1 MKKYFKT
8 SVFLLL
14 VAVFLTVAC
23 KQNVGNDPVY
33 TVSFDLNGGGPA
45 LNEQKITKNGKVTK
59 PAQNPTRTHYIFQ
72 HWSKT
77 PDGEAY
83 NFDTPVVDNFKLFA
97 VWKIQQYTVNFNLA
111 GSTEGTAPDTQT
123 IEDGKTVSKPTNPTR
138 SGYAFKHWSKEDGGA
153 AYNFATPVTGSF
165 TLFAVWEKDNPAS
178 PESETF
184 TVTFN
189 LDGGDGTAPDIQTI
203 KKGNKVTKPTN
214 PSRSGYTFKHW
225 SKEAGGAAYNFD
237 DPVTA
242 SFTLYAVWEQ
252 NAPQPPAPEA
262 FTVSFNLNG
271 GEGTP
276 PAAQTIE
283 SGNKVTKPPADPTR
297 TGYIFQY
304 WAKEVTAAAY
314 NFDDPVTDSFTLYA
328 VWEKIKIY
336 TIQGTAHESPLK
348 GQSVADVPGIVTGIH
363 YSKKKA
369 DGFYMQDKDGDGNN
383 VTSDAIYV
391 YCGTAQF
398 PAELKVK
405 DEVTVTGTVT
415 EHAFD
420 ATQLATTQINVAA
433 KTDVS
438 ILSSDNEL
446 PAPVEITADK
456 LEKPVFTGDLNV
468 LSPEEEAIDYY
479 ESLEG
484 MRVKI
489 TNPKVIAA
497 PYKDT
502 HYIAPV
508 SANGFTPRGGLMY
521 NSYHS
526 TGRVCVYPY
535 ACFANKADAHVA
547 NPEPTIGDSYNGD
560 IVGVLGYS
568 FSNYRIE
575 ITEALPELTTGHIAP
590 ESSNIAFDATKLNIV
605 SYNLENFS
613 KAKGTKGHSS
623 KKTPEQRATAFA
635 DHFINQLKEP
645 DIICLIEIQDDS
657 ADKDNNVVSAQQT
670 LNLLINK
677 IAAIGGAPTY
687 KSVNIDPENNKD
699 GGAPGANIRCCYLY
713 RDDRIELVQDSDG
726 DLNNSDFNTAA
737 AIEADGLKLTQ
748 NPARIGVG
756 DAAFDSCR
764 KSLVAHF
771 KFLDSVNGGKDFFVI
786 NNHLTSKRGDGSI
799 WGAQQ
804 PVVRASEV
812 NRHKQAEAITA
823 FINSVKAKRSDARII
838 SVGDY
843 NDFWFS
849 ETIDKVKNAG
859 MKNAIEEELS
869 ANERYTYVYDGHSQ
883 TLDNILVTNNIAINY
898 ADVLH
903 LNAEFSPKVRLSD
916 HDPVFVQLSW

>member
-14 VAVFLTVAC
+14 AAVFLTVAC
-23 KQNVGNDPVY
+23 KQNIGNDPVY
-33 TVSFDLNGGGPA
+33 TVSFDLNGGGGAA

-59 PAQNPTRTHYIFQ
+59 PTQNPTRTHYIFQ

-77 PDGEAY
+77 SDGAAY

-123 IEDGKTVSKPTNPTR
+123 IDSGKTVSKP
-138 SGYAFKHWSKEDGGA
+138 
-153 AYNFATPVTGSF
+153 
-165 TLFAVWEKDNPAS
+165 
-178 PESETF
+178 
-184 TVTFN
+184 
-189 LDGGDGTAPDIQTI
+189 AP
-203 KKGNKVTKPTN
+203 
-214 PSRSGYTFKHW
+214 
-225 SKEAGGAAYNFD
+225 
-237 DPVTA
+237 
-242 SFTLYAVWEQ
+242 
-252 NAPQPPAPEA
+252 
-262 FTVSFNLNG
+262 
-271 GEGTP
+271 
-276 PAAQTIE
+276 
-283 SGNKVTKPPADPTR
+283 DPTR
-297 TGYIFQY
+297 TGYTFKY

-314 NFDDPVTDSFTLYA
+314 NFDDPVTDSFTLHA
-328 VWEKIKIY
+328 VWEVNAPIPQEIKIY

-348 GQSVADVPGIVTGIH
+348 GQSVTDVPGIVTGIH

-391 YCGTAQF
+391 YCGIAQF

-405 DEVTVTGTVT
+405 DAVTVTGTVT

-420 ATQLATTQINVAA
+420 ATQLATTQITVAA

-438 ILSSDNEL
+438 ILSSNNEL

-456 LEKPVFTGDLNV
+456 LEKKVFTGDLGD
-468 LSPEEEAIDYY
+468 LSPALEAIDYY

-497 PYKDT
+497 PYKGT
-502 HYIAPV
+502 QYIAPV

-521 NSYHS
+521 NSYDS

-535 ACFANKADAHVA
+535 ACFAEKSEANVAD
-547 NPEPTIGDSYNGD
+547 PEPTIGDSYNGD

-568 FSNYRIE
+568 FSNYQIE
-575 ITEALPELTTGHIAP
+575 ITEALPELTAGHIAP

-613 KAKGTKGHSS
+613 KAKGKKGHSS
-623 KKTPEQRATAFA
+623 GKKPEQRATAFA
-635 DHFINQLKEP
+635 DHFINQLKAP

-657 ADKDNNVVSAQQT
+657 ADKDTNVVSAQQT
-670 LNLLINK
+670 LNLLIDK

-713 RDDRIELVQDSDG
+713 RDDRIELVQDSDS
-726 DLNNSDFNTAA
+726 DLTNSDFNTAA
-737 AIEADGLKLTQ
+737 EIEADGSKLTQ

-756 DAAFDSCR
+756 DSSFTSCR

-771 KFLDSVNGGKDFFVI
+771 KFKGSLNGGKDFFVI

-812 NRHKQAEAITA
+812 NRHKQADAITA

-849 ETIDKVKNAG
+849 ETIGKVKNAG
-859 MKNAIEEELS
+859 MKNAIEELS

-883 TLDNILVTNNIAINY
+883 TLDNILVTNNITIDY

>member
-14 VAVFLTVAC
+14 AAVFLTVAC
-23 KQNVGNDPVY
+23 KQNIGNAPVY
-33 TVSFDLNGGGPA
+33 TVSFDLNGGGGPA
-45 LNEQKITKNGKVTK
+45 FNEQKITKNGKVTK
-59 PAQNPTRTHYIFQ
+59 PTQNPTRTHYIFQ

-77 PDGEAY
+77 SDGAAY

-123 IEDGKTVSKPTNPTR
+123 IDSGKTVSKPAPDPTR
-138 SGYAFKHWSKEDGGA
+138 
-153 AYNFATPVTGSF
+153 T
-165 TLFAVWEKDNPAS
+165 
-178 PESETF
+178 
-184 TVTFN
+184 
-189 LDGGDGTAPDIQTI
+189 
-203 KKGNKVTKPTN
+203 
-214 PSRSGYTFKHW
+214 GYTFKYW
-225 SKEAGGAAYNFD
+225 AKEATAAAYNFD
-237 DPVTA
+237 DPVT
-242 SFTLYAVWEQ
+242 SNFTLHAVWEQ
-252 NAPQPPAPEA
+252 NTPTPPTPQK
-262 FTVSFNLNG
+262 FTISFNLNG
-271 GEGTP
+271 GEGTA
-276 PAAQTIE
+276 PADQLIE
-283 SGNKVTKPPADPTR
+283 KNNKVTKPAPDPTR
-297 TGYIFQY
+297 TGYTFKY

-314 NFDDPVTDSFTLYA
+314 NFDDPVTDSFTLFA
-328 VWEKIKIY
+328 VWEVNAPIPQEIKIY

-348 GQSVADVPGIVTGIH
+348 GQSVTDVPGIVTGIH

-391 YCGTAQF
+391 YCGIAQF

-405 DEVTVTGTVT
+405 DAVTVTGTVT

-420 ATQLATTQINVAA
+420 ATQLATTQITVAA

-456 LEKPVFTGDLNV
+456 LEKTVFTGDLGD
-468 LSPEEEAIDYY
+468 LSPALEAIDYY

-497 PYKDT
+497 PYKGT
-502 HYIAPV
+502 QYIAPV

-521 NSYHS
+521 NSYDS

-535 ACFANKADAHVA
+535 ACFAEKSEANVAD
-547 NPEPTIGDSYNGD
+547 PEPTIGDSYNGD

-568 FSNYRIE
+568 FSNYQIE
-575 ITEALPELTTGHIAP
+575 ITEALPELTAGHIAP

-613 KAKGTKGHSS
+613 KAKGKKGHSS
-623 KKTPEQRATAFA
+623 GKKPEQRATAFA
-635 DHFINQLKEP
+635 DHFINQLKAP

-657 ADKDNNVVSAQQT
+657 ADKDNDVVSAQQT
-670 LNLLINK
+670 LNLLIDK

-713 RDDRIELVQDSDG
+713 RDDRIELVLDSDG
-726 DLNNSDFNTAA
+726 DLTNSDFNTAA
-737 AIEADGLKLTQ
+737 AIGADGSKLTQ

-756 DAAFDSCR
+756 NSAFDSCR

-771 KFLDSVNGGKDFFVI
+771 KFKGSLNGGKDFFVI
-786 NNHLTSKRGDGSI
+786 NNHLTSKRGDGKI

-812 NRHKQAEAITA
+812 NRHKQADAITA
-823 FINSVKAKRSDARII
+823 FINSVKTARPTDARII

-849 ETIDKVKNAG
+849 ETIGKVKNAG
-859 MKNAIEEELS
+859 MKNAIEELS

-883 TLDNILVTNNIAINY
+883 TLDNILVTNNITIDY

-903 LNAEFSPKVRLSD
+903 LNSEFSPKARLSD

>member
-14 VAVFLTVAC
+14 VAVFLSVAC
-23 KQNVGNDPVY
+23 KQNVGNDSVY
-33 TVSFDLNGGGPA
+33 TVSFDLNGGGGPA
-45 LNEQKITKNGKVTK
+45 LNEQKITKNGKVSK
-59 PAQNPTRTHYIFQ
+59 PTQNPTRTHYIFQ

-77 PDGEAY
+77 LDGEAY

-111 GSTEGTAPDTQT
+111 GSTEGAAPDTQT
-123 IEDGKTVSKPTNPTR
+123 IDSGKTVPKPADPTR
-138 SGYAFKHWSKEDGGA
+138 TGYAFKYWAKE
-153 AYNFATPVTGSF
+153 VT
-165 TLFAVWEKDNPAS
+165 A
-178 PESETF
+178 
-184 TVTFN
+184 
-189 LDGGDGTAPDIQTI
+189 
-203 KKGNKVTKPTN
+203 
-214 PSRSGYTFKHW
+214 
-225 SKEAGGAAYNFD
+225 AAYNFD
-237 DPVTA
+237 DPVTE

-252 NAPQPPAPEA
+252 NTPTPPTPQK

-283 SGNKVTKPPADPTR
+283 SGNKVTKPASDPIYAGYTFKHWSKSQ
-297 TGYIFQY
+297 TG
-304 WAKEVTAAAY
+304 AAY
-314 NFDDPVTDSFTLYA
+314 NFDDPVTGDFTLYA

-348 GQSVADVPGIVTGIH
+348 GKNVENVPGIVTGIH

-405 DEVTVTGTVT
+405 DAVTVTGTVAEFGYSGELT
-415 EHAFD
+415 K
-420 ATQLATTQINVAA
+420 TQINVAA

-812 NRHKQAEAITA
+812 NRHKQADAITA
-823 FINSVKAKRSDARII
+823 FIKSVKEKRSDARII

-849 ETIDKVKNAG
+849 ETIGKVKAAG
-859 MKNAIEEELS
+859 MKNAIEEFS

-883 TLDNILVTNNIAINY
+883 TLDNILVTDNIAINY

>member
-14 VAVFLTVAC
+14 AAVFLTVAC
-23 KQNVGNDPVY
+23 KQNVGSSSVY
-33 TVSFDLNGGGPA
+33 TVSFDLNGGTGAA

-59 PAQNPTRTHYIFQ
+59 PTHNPTRTHYIFQ

-111 GSTEGTAPDTQT
+111 GSTEGIAPDTQT
-123 IEDGKTVSKPTNPTR
+123 IDSGKTVSKP
-138 SGYAFKHWSKEDGGA
+138 
-153 AYNFATPVTGSF
+153 
-165 TLFAVWEKDNPAS
+165 
-178 PESETF
+178 
-184 TVTFN
+184 
-189 LDGGDGTAPDIQTI
+189 AP
-203 KKGNKVTKPTN
+203 
-214 PSRSGYTFKHW
+214 
-225 SKEAGGAAYNFD
+225 
-237 DPVTA
+237 
-242 SFTLYAVWEQ
+242 
-252 NAPQPPAPEA
+252 
-262 FTVSFNLNG
+262 
-271 GEGTP
+271 
-276 PAAQTIE
+276 
-283 SGNKVTKPPADPTR
+283 DPTR
-297 TGYIFQY
+297 TGYTFKY
-304 WAKEVTAAAY
+304 WAKEATAAAY
-314 NFDDPVTDSFTLYA
+314 NFDDPVTDSFTLFA
-328 VWEKIKIY
+328 VWEVNAPIPQEIKIY

-348 GQSVADVPGIVTGIH
+348 GQSVTNVPGIVTGIR
-363 YSKKKA
+363 YSSGNPS
-369 DGFYMQDKDGDGNN
+369 GFYMQDKDGDGNA

-391 YCGTAQF
+391 YCSSGQF
-398 PAELKVK
+398 PDGLTVGDA
-405 DEVTVTGTVT
+405 VTVTGTVN
-415 EHAFD
+415 EQAFD
-420 ATQLATTQINVAA
+420 ATQLASTQIKVVR
-433 KTDVS
+433 KDDVS

-446 PAPVEITADK
+446 PAPIEITADK
-456 LEKPVFTGDLNV
+456 LEKPVFIGDLNV
-468 LSPEEEAIDYY
+468 LSPALEAIDYY

-489 TNPKVIAA
+489 TNPKVVAA
-497 PYKDT
+497 PYKGT
-502 HYIAPV
+502 HYIAPP

-521 NSYHS
+521 NSYNS
-526 TGRVCVYPY
+526 TGRICVYPY

-575 ITEALPELTTGHIAP
+575 ITEALPELTAGHIAP

-613 KAKGTKGHSS
+613 KAKGKKGHSS
-623 KKTPEQRATAFA
+623 KKTPDQRATAFA

-657 ADKDNNVVSAQQT
+657 ADKDNDVVSAQQT

-677 IAAIGGAPTY
+677 ITAIGGSTY
-687 KSVNIDPENNKD
+687 KSVNIDPAKNQD

-713 RDDRIELVQDSDG
+713 RDDRIELVQDSDS
-726 DLNNSDFNTAA
+726 DLTNSDFTTVA
-737 AIEADGLKLTQ
+737 AIEADGSKLTQ

-756 DAAFDSCR
+756 DPSFTSCR

-771 KFLDSVNGGKDFFVI
+771 KFKGSLNGGKDFFVI

-804 PVVRASEV
+804 PVVRASEE
-812 NRHKQAEAITA
+812 NRWKQADAITA
-823 FINSVKAKRSDARII
+823 FINSVKAKRPDVGII

-849 ETIDKVKNAG
+849 DTIAKVKAAG
-859 MKNAIEEELS
+859 MKNAIESLPV
-869 ANERYTYVYDGHSQ
+869 NERYTYVYDGHSQ
-883 TLDNILVTNNIAINY
+883 TLDNILVTNNISIDY

-903 LNAEFSPKVRLSD
+903 LNSEFSPKVRLSD